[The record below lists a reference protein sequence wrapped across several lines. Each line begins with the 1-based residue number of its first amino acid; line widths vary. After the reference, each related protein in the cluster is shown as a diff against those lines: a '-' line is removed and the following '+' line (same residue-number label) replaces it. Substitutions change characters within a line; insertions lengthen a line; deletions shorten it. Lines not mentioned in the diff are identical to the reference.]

1 MIGDWVMI
9 KSDLSSC
16 DYWVTLQTCALQRHL
31 DRMGYRTVVV
41 DDGGAAHEGWECVR
55 PSSGGRRLSLPWVPG
70 GILHRFGLRKMSFA
84 GFVSAYMHD
93 VVSGGDCRRYPQAAV
108 VMAVSGDGCHVCAG
122 MLENALHELMSHHI
136 SSFTTDDF
144 LMIAGDRPLLET
156 GYVLLCGY
164 DDAGGAADAV
174 SKARAAYDS
183 PIVGVANGR
192 LSRRLCDKSLEDVG
206 PAGLLNLMRYA
217 KEVFA
222 SERFEPLVHP
232 AG

>member
-41 DDGGAAHEGWECVR
+41 DDGGMR
-55 PSSGGRRLSLPWVPG
+55 LLPSWLPG
-70 GILHRFGLRKMSFA
+70 GKPHCSGLRRMAFA
-84 GFVSAYMHD
+84 GFVSAYMHE

-108 VMAVSGDGCHVCAG
+108 VMTVLGDGCHVCAG
-122 MLENALHELMSHHI
+122 ILENALHELVSHPV

-164 DDAGGAADAV
+164 DDAGGAAHAV
-174 SKARAAYDS
+174 CKARAAYDS
-183 PIVGVANGR
+183 PIVGVANGM

-206 PAGLLNLMRYA
+206 PAGLLNLMQYA